1 MKKII
6 FEEIV
11 RINELMG
18 TESKL
23 ITEQAMFLSKI
34 GDDLWRFVRKAQKGF
49 VQKDIDNIVSKGQRD
64 GIESLTDKELKTLSK
79 HLDFQS
85 LAKKYYDEGLIVS
98 KNSLNTT
105 LTSRI
110 RTLKEEG
117 AETYPEMVQGIRD
130 GAKDNFFG
138 LIPDLGEEYYP
149 FANAFADELIENI
162 DNVIQKTEP
171 ELWKEIGAVLRK
183 SPKTLSGF
191 DKVRKSIATGIDEL
205 ELKNIQTIAR
215 ALTRVIKKEDKLKQE
230 FVDVSQEMANRI
242 AQGKTTYYYEKKLTD
257 ILTAIKQD
265 RETEFRNI
273 YKLNTRDPN
282 FPKGEMMRDFEAS
295 ADYSELMKIMGRQ
308 PSWLKIIR
316 EDAMEWVKLFNFKQ
330 FNKQEFWVRW
340 WNLVLKGSPVS
351 FEQMAKRLQQKGLR
365 PYFISQVIGAYL
377 VKYVIFPA
385 LFTVVRTFVIV
396 FGEAS
401 QWLASLVGYETPWN
415 PMESGE
421 SWRNMFFESFMS
433 AIPQDLR
440 LVLPWNSLIDNI
452 ILAAWRNDK
461 KAAEDFM
468 DKTIRPDVLDGAKKI
483 KEGKIDEIKEVLI
496 EDDLKQLI
504 PQEFHEFLGRR
515 LDGKYEIRSPKDE
528 TTSLIYKKSGVWG
541 IEAKNE
547 QGQIV
552 LLPLNDTDV
561 IKSLNSWML
570 GPIKK

>member
-64 GIESLTDKELKTLSK
+64 GIESLTDKELQTLSK
-79 HLDFQS
+79 HFDFQS

-98 KNSLNTT
+98 KNSLNRT

-110 RTLKEEG
+110 QKLKEGG

-130 GAKDNFFG
+130 GARDNFFG
-138 LIPDLGEEYYP
+138 LIPDLGKDYYP
-149 FANAFADELIENI
+149 FADAFADELIENI
-162 DNVIQKTEP
+162 DNVIQQTEP
-171 ELWKEIGAVLRK
+171 ELWKEIGAFLRK

-191 DKVRKSIATGIDEL
+191 DKVRKSIATRIDEL

-273 YKLNTRDPN
+273 YKLIKRDPN

-316 EDAMEWVKLFNFKQ
+316 EDALEWVKLFNFKQ
-330 FNKQEFWVRW
+330 FFKQEFWVRW

-351 FEQMAKRLQQKGLR
+351 FEQMSKRLQQKGLK
-365 PYFISQVIGAYL
+365 PYFVSQVIGAYL

-385 LFTVVRTFVIV
+385 LYTVVRTFIIA

-421 SWRNMFFESFMS
+421 SWREMFFESFMN
-433 AIPQDLR
+433 AIPQGLR
-440 LVLPWNSLIDNI
+440 LILPWNSLLDNI
-452 ILAAWRNDK
+452 IEAAIKNDR

-468 DKTIRPDVLDGAKKI
+468 DDNIRPDVLDGANKI
-483 KEGKIDEIKEVLI
+483 KEGKIDEIKEILI
-496 EDDLKQLI
+496 EDDLKDLL
-504 PQEFHEFLGRR
+504 PQEFHQYLGRNI
-515 LDGKYEIRSPKDE
+515 DGTYELKNPRKE
-528 TTSLIYKKSGVWG
+528 TSYTIKKEKGVWS
-541 IEAKNE
+541 IEGE
-547 QGQIV
+547 QEGLKDFFPLTDQVIME
-552 LLPLNDTDV
+552 LL
-561 IKSLNSWML
+561 
-570 GPIKK
+570 KKDMGG